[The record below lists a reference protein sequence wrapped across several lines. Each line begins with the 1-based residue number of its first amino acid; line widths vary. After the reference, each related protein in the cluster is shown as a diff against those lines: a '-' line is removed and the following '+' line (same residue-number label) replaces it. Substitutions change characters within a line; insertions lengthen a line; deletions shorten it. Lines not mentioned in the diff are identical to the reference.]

1 MVFFQIQY
9 VRMKVLKLIIALI
22 GSSETYSEQS
32 QTSKIKIFAKTVNG
46 FHQLTRF
53 AKTLI
58 LDVYQGSECAS
69 TLLFVFGE
77 FSSTYIFS
85 RNSSGAFVTVD
96 QVL

>member
-1 MVFFQIQY
+1 
-9 VRMKVLKLIIALI
+9 MKVLKLIIALI

-46 FHQLTRF
+46 FQQLTRF

-58 LDVYQGSECAS
+58 LDVCQGSECAS
-69 TLLFVFGE
+69 TLLLVFGE

>member
-1 MVFFQIQY
+1 
-9 VRMKVLKLIIALI
+9 MKVLKLIIALI

-32 QTSKIKIFAKTVNG
+32 QTSKIFAKTVNG
-46 FHQLTRF
+46 FQQLTRF

-69 TLLFVFGE
+69 TLLLVFGE

>member
-1 MVFFQIQY
+1 
-9 VRMKVLKLIIALI
+9 MKVLKLIIALI

-32 QTSKIKIFAKTVNG
+32 QTSKIFAKTVNG
-46 FHQLTRF
+46 FQQLTRF

-58 LDVYQGSECAS
+58 LDVCQGSECAS
-69 TLLFVFGE
+69 TLLLVFGE
-77 FSSTYIFS
+77 FSLTYIFS